1 MPRAKRSGPPVVL
14 GNPEHRHPG
23 NLGKQLMDA
32 VNAHNAR
39 SGKGARFAPVARL
52 CLRGLGDHAD
62 PDGWCYPG
70 SLLLETYCGA
80 TEKSITEALHALMH
94 AGMVGCLTAAER
106 KRCTLPW
113 GELGAPR
120 NKPTH
125 TAKNLYLVRTIA
137 TPAAREWFERAQQLV
152 GRAPPENPELAR
164 WAIAG
169 RGEREALHLGRDIIA
184 MVAGRELAADALV
197 RAESMRESVMV
208 RDVPAFAAAIPGPLL
223 YRFHPAVD
231 EPFTEAQCAEMVAC
245 GVLRVDRT
253 PEAWLDGADQRVTL
267 TDLPLVAA
275 ALAKRRIR
283 VAQHENDDTRATG

>member
-39 SGKGARFAPVARL
+39 SKGAKIALVARL

-62 PDGWCYPG
+62 AEGWCFPG
-70 SLLLETYCGA
+70 SEKLAAYCGA
-80 TEKSITEALHALMH
+80 TDKSISTALHSLMH
-94 AGMVGCLTAAER
+94 AGMVGCITAAER
-106 KRCTLPW
+106 KRCALPW
-113 GELGAPR
+113 SASGAPG
-120 NKPTH
+120 KVPPP
-125 TAKNLYLVRTIA
+125 TAKLYLVRTIA
-137 TPAAREWFERAQQLV
+137 TPAARDWFERAQQLV

>member
-14 GNPEHRHPG
+14 GNPEKRDPR

-32 VNAHNAR
+32 VNAHNTR
-39 SGKGARFAPVARL
+39 SGKGARLAPVTRL
-52 CLRGLGDHAD
+52 CLLGLGDYAD
-62 PDGWCYPG
+62 SDGWCFPGG
-70 SLLLETYCGA
+70 SLLMDYCGA
-80 TEKSITEALHALMH
+80 SEKSITVALHALMH
-94 AGMVGCLTAAER
+94 AGMVGCITAAER

-113 GELGAPR
+113 GASGAPGR
-120 NKPTH
+120 VPPP
-125 TAKNLYLVRTIA
+125 TAKLYLVRTIA
-137 TPAAREWFERAQQLV
+137 TPAARDWFERAQQLV

-164 WAIAG
+164 WAITG
-169 RGEREALHLGRDIIA
+169 RGEREALHLGRDVIA

-208 RDVPAFAAAIPGPLL
+208 RDVPAFAAVIPGPLL

-275 ALAKRRIR
+275 AIAKRRVL